1 MFTADAFSLLEP
13 DYSEVELISSSDEDR
28 EAWAALWRGREQE
41 ARAAVSRKRKR
52 EGSGRDD
59 SKRQAIGLVGHCSNQ
74 QLATTSL
81 DATCQG
87 IFSDYRCIKT
97 VARITCLFRSFR
109 MKIYVKFDEVTSLQ
123 LDEHQ

>member
-41 ARAAVSRKRKR
+41 AWTAMSRKRKR

-59 SKRQAIGLVGHCSNQ
+59 SKRQAIGFVRHSSNQ
-74 QLATTSL
+74 KLTSTSL
-81 DATCQG
+81 DPTCQG
-87 IFSDYRCIKT
+87 IFFI
-97 VARITCLFRSFR
+97 V
-109 MKIYVKFDEVTSLQ
+109 LQ
-123 LDEHQ
+123 NDVS